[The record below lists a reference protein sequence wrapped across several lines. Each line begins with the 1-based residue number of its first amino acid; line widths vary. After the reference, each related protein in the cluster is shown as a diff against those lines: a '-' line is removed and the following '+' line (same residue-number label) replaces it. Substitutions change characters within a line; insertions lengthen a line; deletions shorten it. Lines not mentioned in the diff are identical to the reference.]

1 MENAYAEAL
10 WDLIE
15 KGMKPAEAVAAVKKS
30 LEEKGRSVLLPK
42 IARAFA
48 RLAARHERQR
58 TMTLTIARK
67 KDMAH
72 ALKAAQTILAEQG
85 IQETDLC
92 ETIDETLIGGWRL
105 EGRGLLVDQSWKKSL
120 LSIYTRATQ

>member
-10 WDLIE
+10 WNLIE

-48 RLAARHERQR
+48 RLAARQERR
-58 TMTLTIARK
+58 NTMTLTIARK
-67 KDMAH
+67 KDVAH
-72 ALKAAQTILAEQG
+72 AIKAAQTILAEQG
-85 IQETDLC
+85 IGEAGLC
-92 ETIDETLIGGWRL
+92 ETIDETLIC
-105 EGRGLLVDQSWKKSL
+105 
-120 LSIYTRATQ
+120 